1 MSPIGIDYRCAVAV
15 MYSGGMSP
23 IGIDYRCAVAAMYGG
38 GMSPIGIDYR
48 CAVAAMYG
56 DGVGT
61 VRIDDN
67 SMLRICGITHHAQK
81 NQKYASH
88 NKDIVLL
95 V

>member
-1 MSPIGIDYRCAVAV
+1 

-23 IGIDYRCAVAAMYGG
+23 IGIDYRRAVAVMYGDG
-38 GMSPIGIDYR
+38 VGTVRIDYR

-81 NQKYASH
+81 N
-88 NKDIVLL
+88 
-95 V
+95 